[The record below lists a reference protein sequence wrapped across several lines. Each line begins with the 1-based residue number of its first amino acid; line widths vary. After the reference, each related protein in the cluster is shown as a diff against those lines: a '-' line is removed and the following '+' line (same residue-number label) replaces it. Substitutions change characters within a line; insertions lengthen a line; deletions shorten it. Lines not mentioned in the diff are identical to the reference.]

1 MKTEQILLALAI
13 RREGSV
19 SKAARTIFVSQPT
32 ASNMLRSLE
41 DELGYALFR
50 RARAGMVPTDEGG
63 EFLEYARAIERSLAG
78 IAEIGKA
85 TRRIDFKV
93 VSAKYDFAEQAFE
106 RLCEASLALGCP
118 VDMSYQVVSDTER
131 AMAMVGRAE
140 CDVAIALVRKNLI
153 ESHARE
159 AASRGFETQAVAD
172 LHLEISCRAGHP
184 LIEGGHINLDLLG
197 RYPCLTSIPTSSSEH
212 YIPRFLTS
220 YGAAVKRTVAMD
232 PSRARHRLLVTTEG
246 YLVSTQLTEETKAA
260 FGLES
265 VPIPDSDLVVCAIF
279 RQDSRKRDLI
289 DDYVRLCR
297 TLV

>member
-19 SKAARTIFVSQPT
+19 SKAASAVYVSQPT

-41 DELGYALFR
+41 EELGYALFR
-50 RARAGMVPTDEGG
+50 RTRAGMTPTDEGR

-78 IAEIGKA
+78 IAEISY
-85 TRRIDFKV
+85 T
-93 VSAKYDFAEQAFE
+93 EEAFE

-131 AMAMVGRAE
+131 EMAMLGRAE
-140 CDVAIALVRKNLI
+140 CDVSIALVRRNLI
-153 ESHARE
+153 ESHTHE
-159 AASRGFETQAVAD
+159 AVSRGFETQAFAD
-172 LHLEISCRAGHP
+172 LHLEVSCRAGHP
-184 LIEGGHINLDLLG
+184 LLEGGRIALDLLG
-197 RYPCLTSIPTSSSEH
+197 QYPCFTSIPTSSSEH
-212 YIPRFLTS
+212 YVPRFLAS

-232 PSRARHRLLVTTEG
+232 PSRARHRLLVSTEG
-246 YLVSTQLTEETKAA
+246 YLVSTQLTEETKDA